1 MNPPLR
7 IDLLFT
13 GIFMDTDLIA
23 TQLPLMLEE
32 WQSTTG
38 WQPGATQLLQFQNF
52 FDLVC
57 LANKSL
63 NLTRILE
70 PVDFWEKHLWD
81 SLQPVLTKPELTKL
95 ELTKLELTEP
105 ELQGTYKVIDLGTGG
120 GFPGLP
126 IAIAYPDWAV
136 TVMDSTAKKI
146 SFIESGLA
154 TLELTNV
161 RTVVDRTE
169 SLARNPL
176 HRDVYQLATIRAVA
190 EAAVCAEYAVPF
202 LAIGGTAILYRGRWS
217 EEETVT
223 LTSAV
228 EQLGAKITEISAYKT
243 PLSQGERHCIY
254 IQKELPT
261 STKFPRAVGTPSQK
275 PLSQHTITAA
285 IETPILP
292 E

>member
-1 MNPPLR
+1 
-7 IDLLFT
+7 
-13 GIFMDTDLIA
+13 MDTDLIA

-38 WQPGATQLLQFQNF
+38 WQPGAAQLLQFQNF

-81 SLQPVLTKPELTKL
+81 SLQPVLTKPEL
-95 ELTKLELTEP
+95 
-105 ELQGTYKVIDLGTGG
+105 QGESQMIDLGTGG

-161 RTVVDRTE
+161 KTVVDRTE

-176 HRDVYQLATIRAVA
+176 HREVYQLATIRAVA

-217 EEETVT
+217 EEETVV

-228 EQLGAKITEISAYKT
+228 EQLGAKITEISAYTT

-261 STKFPRAVGTPSQK
+261 STMFPRAVGTPSQK
-275 PLSQHTITAA
+275 PLSQRTTAA
-285 IETPILP
+285 DAPILP
-292 E
+292 A

>member
-1 MNPPLR
+1 MVLW
-7 IDLLFT
+7 DLVFLIYLYST
-13 GIFMDTDLIA
+13 YLGIFMDTDLMA

-38 WQPGATQLLQFQNF
+38 WQPGAVQLLQFQNF

-81 SLQPVLTKPELTKL
+81 SLQPILTKPVLTR
-95 ELTKLELTEP
+95 P
-105 ELQGTYKVIDLGTGG
+105 ELQEVYKVIDLGTGG

-154 TLELTNV
+154 TLELTFASRGLSTGYHSGGGGSSGMCRV
-161 RTVVDRTE
+161 CGAFFGDRGHCDFISG
-169 SLARNPL
+169 SL
-176 HRDVYQLATIRAVA
+176 
-190 EAAVCAEYAVPF
+190 E
-202 LAIGGTAILYRGRWS
+202 
-217 EEETVT
+217 
-223 LTSAV
+223 
-228 EQLGAKITEISAYKT
+228 
-243 PLSQGERHCIY
+243 
-254 IQKELPT
+254 
-261 STKFPRAVGTPSQK
+261 
-275 PLSQHTITAA
+275 
-285 IETPILP
+285 
-292 E
+292 

>member
-1 MNPPLR
+1 
-7 IDLLFT
+7 
-13 GIFMDTDLIA
+13 MDTDLMA
-23 TQLPLMLEE
+23 TQLPVMLEE

-38 WQPGATQLLQFQNF
+38 WQPGAAQLLQFQNF

-70 PVDFWEKHLWD
+70 PGDFWEKHLWD
-81 SLQPVLTKPELTKL
+81 SLQPVLTKPD
-95 ELTKLELTEP
+95 
-105 ELQGTYKVIDLGTGG
+105 LQRESQVIDLGTGG

-161 RTVVDRTE
+161 KTVVDRAE

-176 HRDVYQLATIRAVA
+176 HRESYQLATIRAVA

-217 EEETVT
+217 EAETVT
-223 LTSAV
+223 LTGAV
-228 EQLGAKITEISAYKT
+228 EQLGAKITEIAAYTT

-261 STKFPRAVGTPSQK
+261 SSKFPRAVGTPSQK
-275 PLSQHTITAA
+275 PLSQRTTIAA
-285 IETPILP
+285 PILP
-292 E
+292 G

>member
-1 MNPPLR
+1 L
-7 IDLLFT
+7 
-13 GIFMDTDLIA
+13 GIFMDTDLIV

-70 PVDFWEKHLWD
+70 PIDFWEKHLWD
-81 SLQPVLTKPELTKL
+81 SLQPVLTKPELTR
-95 ELTKLELTEP
+95 P
-105 ELQGTYKVIDLGTGG
+105 ELQGESQVIDLGTGG

-161 RTVVDRTE
+161 QTVVDRTE

-176 HRDVYQLATIRAVA
+176 HREVYQLATIRAVA

-228 EQLGAKITEISAYKT
+228 EQLGAKITEISAYTT

-254 IQKELPT
+254 IQKEQPT
-261 STKFPRAVGTPSQK
+261 SSKFPRAVGTPSQK
-275 PLSQHTITAA
+275 PLSQHTVTAS
-285 IETPILP
+285 IEAPILP
-292 E
+292 G

>member
-1 MNPPLR
+1 
-7 IDLLFT
+7 
-13 GIFMDTDLIA
+13 MDANLIA
-23 TQLPLMLEE
+23 TQLPLMLED
-32 WQSTTG
+32 WQQTTG

-81 SLQPVLTKPELTKL
+81 SLQPVLTR
-95 ELTKLELTEP
+95 P
-105 ELQGTYKVIDLGTGG
+105 ELQGAAKVIDLGTGG

-126 IAIAYPDWAV
+126 IAIAYPDWEV

-161 RTVVDRTE
+161 KTVVDRTE

-176 HRDVYQLATIRAVA
+176 HRDTYQLATIRAVA

-217 EEETVT
+217 AEETVA
-223 LTSAV
+223 LTNAV
-228 EQLGAKITEISAYKT
+228 EQLGAKITEISAYTT

-261 STKFPRAVGTPSQK
+261 STKFPRSVGTPSQK
-275 PLSQHTITAA
+275 PLSQRATAIIDA
-285 IETPILP
+285 PILP
-292 E
+292 A

>member
-1 MNPPLR
+1 
-7 IDLLFT
+7 
-13 GIFMDTDLIA
+13 MDTDLIA
-23 TQLPLMLEE
+23 TQLPLMLEK

-81 SLQPVLTKPELTKL
+81 SLQPVLTKPQLIKPQLNKSEL
-95 ELTKLELTEP
+95 P
-105 ELQGTYKVIDLGTGG
+105 EAFQIIDLGTGG

-161 RTVVDRTE
+161 KTVVDRTE

-176 HRDVYQLATIRAVA
+176 HREVYQLATIRAVA

-217 EEETVT
+217 EAETVS
-223 LTSAV
+223 LTIAV
-228 EQLGAKITEISAYKT
+228 EQLGAKITEISAYTT

-254 IQKELPT
+254 IQKELHT
-261 STKFPRAVGTPSQK
+261 SSQFPRAVGTPSQK
-275 PLSQHTITAA
+275 PLSQRATATEA
-285 IETPILP
+285 PILQG
-292 E
+292 

>member
-1 MNPPLR
+1 LMDKPAPTMFFM
-7 IDLLFT
+7 D
-13 GIFMDTDLIA
+13 IFMDTDLMT

-32 WQSTTG
+32 WQQTTG

-81 SLQPVLTKPELTKL
+81 SLQPVLTR
-95 ELTKLELTEP
+95 P
-105 ELQGTYKVIDLGTGG
+105 ELQGAAKVIDLGTGG

-161 RTVVDRTE
+161 KTVVDRTE

-176 HRDVYQLATIRAVA
+176 HRDTYQLATIRAVA

-217 EEETVT
+217 AEETVD

-228 EQLGAKITEISAYKT
+228 EQLGAKITEISAYTT

-254 IQKELPT
+254 IQKERPT

-275 PLSQHTITAA
+275 PLSQHTTAA
-285 IETPILP
+285 IEAPILP
-292 E
+292 A

>member
-1 MNPPLR
+1 
-7 IDLLFT
+7 
-13 GIFMDTDLIA
+13 MDTDLMA
-23 TQLPLMLEE
+23 TQLPLLLEE
-32 WQSTTG
+32 WQSTTS
-38 WQPGATQLLQFQNF
+38 WQPGAAQLLQFQNF

-81 SLQPVLTKPELTKL
+81 SLQPVLTKPELTRS
-95 ELTKLELTEP
+95 ELS
-105 ELQGTYKVIDLGTGG
+105 GVYKMIDLGTGG

-126 IAIAYPDWAV
+126 IAMAYPDWMV

-161 RTVVDRTE
+161 TTVVDRTE
-169 SLARNPL
+169 SLARNLL
-176 HRDVYQLATIRAVA
+176 HREVYQLATIRAVA
-190 EAAVCAEYAVPF
+190 EATVCAEYAVPF

-217 EEETVT
+217 AEETVD

-228 EQLGAKITEISAYKT
+228 EQLGAKITEISAYTT
-243 PLSQGERHCIY
+243 PVSQSERHCIY
-254 IQKELPT
+254 IQKERST
-261 STKFPRAVGTPSQK
+261 STKFPRAVGTPRQK
-275 PLSQHTITAA
+275 PLSQHPSTATIQA
-285 IETPILP
+285 PILP
-292 E
+292 A

>member
-1 MNPPLR
+1 M
-7 IDLLFT
+7 DV
-13 GIFMDTDLIA
+13 FMDTKL

-32 WQSTTG
+32 WQATTA
-38 WQPGATQLLQFQNF
+38 WQPSSTQLLQFQNL

-81 SLQPVLTKPELTKL
+81 SLQPILTKPD
-95 ELTKLELTEP
+95 
-105 ELQGTYKVIDLGTGG
+105 LQGALAAKVIDLGTGG

-161 RTVVDRTE
+161 QTVVDRTE

-176 HRDVYQLATIRAVA
+176 HRDTYQLATIRAVA
-190 EAAVCAEYAVPF
+190 EATVCAEYAVPF
-202 LAIGGTAILYRGRWS
+202 LSIGGTAILYRGRWS
-217 EEETVT
+217 EEETSA

-228 EQLGAKITEISAYKT
+228 EQLGAKITEISSYAT

-275 PLSQHTITAA
+275 PLSQHNVTVTIAA
-285 IETPILP
+285 PILP

>member
-1 MNPPLR
+1 
-7 IDLLFT
+7 
-13 GIFMDTDLIA
+13 MDTDLLA
-23 TQLPLMLEE
+23 TQLPLLLEE
-32 WQSTTG
+32 WQQTTN
-38 WQPGATQLLQFQNF
+38 WQPSATQLLQFQNF

-81 SLQPVLTKPELTKL
+81 SLQPILTR
-95 ELTKLELTEP
+95 P
-105 ELQGTYKVIDLGTGG
+105 ELQGATKVIDLGTGG

-136 TVMDSTAKKI
+136 TVMDATAKKI
-146 SFIESGLA
+146 SFIASGLA
-154 TLELTNV
+154 MLELSNV
-161 RTVVDRTE
+161 QTVVDRTE

-176 HRDVYQLATIRAVA
+176 HRNTYQLATIRAVA
-190 EAAVCAEYAVPF
+190 EAPVCAEYAVPF

-217 EEETVT
+217 SAETEA
-223 LTSAV
+223 LTSVVA
-228 EQLGAKITEISAYKT
+228 QLGAKITEISTYAT

-261 STKFPRAVGTPSQK
+261 AGKFPRAVGTPSQK
-275 PLSQHTITAA
+275 PLSQQTAA
-285 IETPILP
+285 APIEAPILP
-292 E
+292 A

>member
-1 MNPPLR
+1 
-7 IDLLFT
+7 
-13 GIFMDTDLIA
+13 MDTELLE

-32 WQSTTG
+32 WQQTTG
-38 WQPGATQLLQFQNF
+38 WQPASTQLLQFQNF

-81 SLQPVLTKPELTKL
+81 SLQPLLTR
-95 ELTKLELTEP
+95 P
-105 ELQGTYKVIDLGTGG
+105 ELQGASSVIDLGTGG

-161 RTVVDRTE
+161 KTVVDRTE

-176 HRDVYQLATIRAVA
+176 HREAYQLATIRAVA

-223 LTSAV
+223 LNSAV
-228 EQLGAKITEISAYKT
+228 AQLGAKITEISAYTT
-243 PLSQGERHCIY
+243 PVSQGERHCIY

-275 PLSQHTITAA
+275 PLSQHTVTANIA
-285 IETPILP
+285 APILP
-292 E
+292 A

>member
-1 MNPPLR
+1 MNGEE
-7 IDLLFT
+7 LLEV
-13 GIFMDTDLIA
+13 FMNQELTD

-81 SLQPVLTKPELTKL
+81 SLRPVLMR
-95 ELTKLELTEP
+95 P
-105 ELQGTYKVIDLGTGG
+105 ELQGAKKMIDLGTGG

-136 TVMDSTAKKI
+136 TVMDATAKKI

-161 RTVVDRTE
+161 NTVVDRTE
-169 SLARNPL
+169 SLARNPQ
-176 HRDVYQLATIRAVA
+176 HREAYQLATIRAVA
-190 EAAVCAEYAVPF
+190 EATVCAEYAVPF

-217 EEETVT
+217 TEETVA
-223 LTSAV
+223 LTSAA
-228 EQLGAKITEISAYKT
+228 EQLGAKITEISAYTT

-254 IQKELPT
+254 LQKEILT
-261 STKFPRAVGTPSQK
+261 ANKFPRAVGTPRQK
-275 PLSQHTITAA
+275 PLSQQSVTSCRDKISGRLKTKDAV
-285 IETPILP
+285 E
-292 E
+292 

>member
-1 MNPPLR
+1 M
-7 IDLLFT
+7 LLLDVLVLFNLMEILMET
-13 GIFMDTDLIA
+13 ELLA

-81 SLQPVLTKPELTKL
+81 SLQPVLTR
-95 ELTKLELTEP
+95 P
-105 ELQGTYKVIDLGTGG
+105 ELQGSAKVIDLGTGG

-126 IAIAYPDWAV
+126 IAVAYPDWAV

-161 RTVVDRTE
+161 TTVVDRTE

-176 HRDVYQLATIRAVA
+176 HREAYQLATIRAVA

-202 LAIGGTAILYRGRWS
+202 LAIRGTAILYRGRWS
-217 EEETVT
+217 SEETVT
-223 LTSAV
+223 LTNAV
-228 EQLGAKITEISAYKT
+228 EQLGAKITEISAYQT

-261 STKFPRAVGTPSQK
+261 SSKFPRAVGTPSQK
-275 PLSQHTITAA
+275 PLSQHTVTATLPA
-285 IETPILP
+285 PILP
-292 E
+292 A